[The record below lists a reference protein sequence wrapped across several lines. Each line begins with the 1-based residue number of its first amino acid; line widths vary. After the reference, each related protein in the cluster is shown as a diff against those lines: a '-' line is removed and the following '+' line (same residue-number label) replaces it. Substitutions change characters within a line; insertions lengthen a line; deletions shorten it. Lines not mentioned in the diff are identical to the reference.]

1 MGRIEVSLL
10 NAYSNVLQQLN
21 SMRRLSYQSASLI
34 SVHYS
39 LDVWRSIFIFT
50 NQKWVALQKLYQG
63 IHSLKCDKLSVL
75 PQKLNHLLNQ
85 QFFLWVLIEQTF
97 ELSYEYI

>member
-21 SMRRLSYQSASLI
+21 SMRRLSYQSAFLI

-39 LDVWRSIFIFT
+39 LDVWRSVLVFT

-75 PQKLNHLLNQ
+75 PQKLYHLLDQ